1 MTCYNLNE
9 WNCPVP
15 VRSIRLNGRRI
26 ANPPDDLVI
35 QNKLGYPKVETPQP
49 EYDPQTQYLDKHY
62 ELQNDVII
70 AIWEIC
76 EIPPEP
82 EPEPEESV
90 ESDEQG
96 EPQQEESQSEPE
108 QPETQEETT

>member
-35 QNKLGYPKVETPQP
+35 QNKLGYPKTETPQP
-49 EYDPQTQYLDKHY
+49 EYDPETQYLDKHY

-70 AIWEIC
+70 AIWKIC

-82 EPEPEESV
+82 EPQELV
-90 ESDEQG
+90 ESDEQD
-96 EPQQEESQSEPE
+96 EPQQEEPQSEPE